1 MAAVPPVYLDY
12 NATAPLRPEAREAL
26 LEACAEV
33 GNPSSIHSFGRRAR
47 RRLEDARE
55 TICARLGVP
64 PARLVFTSG
73 GTEANHLALAQAR
86 GGPVVVSAIE
96 HPSVLEAVPGAIR
109 APVTGRGE
117 IDLDAFARILAEH
130 RPALASIMLANNETG
145 VVQPVREVAELCRRN
160 GVRLHVDAVQAP
172 GRCPLAPAV
181 ESADFL
187 SLSAHK
193 IGGPVGIGALLV
205 PEPFELVPLLRGGG
219 QERRRRAGTE
229 NVPGACG
236 FAAALAAVREEET
249 ARVRALRD
257 GLEREL
263 EARVPDVRILGR
275 QAPRL
280 ANTSC
285 IAMPG
290 VPAELQVVRLDLEGF
305 AVSAGSACSSGKVT
319 RSHVLEAMGLP
330 PEIAG
335 CAIRVSLG
343 WGTAAQ
349 EVDAFVEAWVRA
361 VPPLRTSTAALVPVS
376 RRTRYDAGE
385 G

>member
-1 MAAVPPVYLDY
+1 MAAACAVYLDY
-12 NATAPLRPEAREAL
+12 NATAPLRPEARAAL
-26 LEACAEV
+26 LEACGEV
-33 GNPSSIHSFGRRAR
+33 GNPSSIHAFGRRAR

-55 TICARLGVP
+55 AICARLGVA

-96 HPSVLEAVPGAIR
+96 HPSVLEAVPDAHR
-109 APVTGRGE
+109 APVTSTGE
-117 IDLDAFARILAEH
+117 VDLDALARLLAAH
-130 RPALASIMLANNETG
+130 RPALVSIMLANNETG
-145 VVQPVREVAELCRRN
+145 VVQPLAEVAELCRRS
-160 GVRLHVDAVQAP
+160 GVLLHVDAVQGP
-172 GRCPLAPAV
+172 GRCPLGPALEGAHFV
-181 ESADFL
+181 

-205 PEPFELVPLLRGGG
+205 PDPFTLVPLLRGGG

-236 FAAALAAVREEET
+236 FAAAFQALSEAET
-249 ARVRALRD
+249 ARLSTLRD
-257 GLEREL
+257 RLEREL
-263 EARVPDVRILGR
+263 EARVPEVRIIGR
-275 QAPRL
+275 EAPRL

-285 IAMPG
+285 IALPG

-305 AVSAGSACSSGKVT
+305 AVSAGSACSSGKVA

-343 WGTAAQ
+343 WRTTAA
-349 EVDAFVEAWVRA
+349 EIDAFVEAWART
-361 VPPLRTSTAALVPVS
+361 VPALREAATALAPAPA
-376 RRTRYDAGE
+376 RTR
-385 G
+385 